1 MWILQRIES
10 KNKQKID
17 SWQKKC
23 YCNYDNSNNFFIH
36 HKTLK
41 FNDKLMKQM
50 FSHVK
55 PIREDLIESFF
66 SING

>member
-1 MWILQRIES
+1 MIIQ
-10 KNKQKID
+10 
-17 SWQKKC
+17 
-23 YCNYDNSNNFFIH
+23 NNFFIH
-36 HKTLK
+36 YKTLK